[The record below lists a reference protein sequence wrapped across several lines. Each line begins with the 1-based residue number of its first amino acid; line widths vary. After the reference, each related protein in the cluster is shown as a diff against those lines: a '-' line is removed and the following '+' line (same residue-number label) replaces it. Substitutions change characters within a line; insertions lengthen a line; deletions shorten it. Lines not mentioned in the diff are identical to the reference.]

1 MRPGDVIRHHGG
13 RTTEIVNTDAEGRLV
28 LADALAYAVGRL
40 RPDAVVDIA
49 TLTGGIK
56 VALGLGTGGLFTPS
70 DELAAA
76 LLQAG
81 DDTGEPLWRMPLED
95 DYAELLSSDIADAN
109 NSSAQPQAVTAAM
122 FLRPFAGDAPWA
134 HLDIAG
140 PARAGSDGGLVT
152 RGATGFGA
160 RLLARWIEARAVG

>member
-1 MRPGDVIRHHGG
+1 MRPGDVIRHYGG
-13 RTTEIVNTDAEGRLV
+13 RTSEIINTDAEGRLV
-28 LADALAYAVGRL
+28 LADALAYARARL

-56 VALGLGTGGLFTPS
+56 VALGTRTAGLFTPS

-76 LLQAG
+76 LARAG
-81 DDTGEPLWRMPLED
+81 DETGEPLWRMPLAD

-109 NSSAQPQAVTAAM
+109 NSSGQPQAVTAAM
-122 FLRPFAGDAPWA
+122 FLRPFAGNKPWA

-140 PARAGSDGGLVT
+140 PARAGSDRGLVT

-160 RLLARWIEARAVG
+160 RLLARWIEAHAVG